1 MVGDGGGVPPKKGF
15 VGACLPRPGDTELL
29 GGGRRPQ
36 LSPLPAPAL
45 GRGKGAARPHR
56 VPPSKCPE
64 ILRGVPH
71 HGPTKSLG
79 FGWVGGGW
87 RCCPPKKT
95 CTPHIALGTPK
106 LAHSVPMHGGPNAST
121 HCDTPPLRIWC
132 PPNSFWAPRA
142 TLRPFAVF
150 VGPTIM
156 PGLQQAWGLQS
167 GSQSAQCP
175 QYSFA
180 PVAPHPH
187 GQSTG
192 GWVWGRHRECWGQWG
207 LDWEVPGQDLGQYW
221 EPLGD
226 TGDGVGVV
234 QVVTGHTGRAWV
246 CR

>member
-79 FGWVGGGW
+79 FVWVGGGW

-106 LAHSVPMHGGPNAST
+106 LAHSVPMHRGPNAST
-121 HCDTPPLRIWC
+121 HCDPPPPVEDLVSPQQLLGPQSHAAALRCFCRTYNNAWAAAGLGTPVWLPVCPVPPVQLRPSGPSSPW
-132 PPNSFWAPRA
+132 PKHWGVGLGEAQGVLGAMGTGLGGPRA
-142 TLRPFAVF
+142 
-150 VGPTIM
+150 GPGTVLGA
-156 PGLQQAWGLQS
+156 PG
-167 GSQSAQCP
+167 
-175 QYSFA
+175 
-180 PVAPHPH
+180 
-187 GQSTG
+187 
-192 GWVWGRHRECWGQWG
+192 
-207 LDWEVPGQDLGQYW
+207 
-221 EPLGD
+221 
-226 TGDGVGVV
+226 
-234 QVVTGHTGRAWV
+234 
-246 CR
+246 